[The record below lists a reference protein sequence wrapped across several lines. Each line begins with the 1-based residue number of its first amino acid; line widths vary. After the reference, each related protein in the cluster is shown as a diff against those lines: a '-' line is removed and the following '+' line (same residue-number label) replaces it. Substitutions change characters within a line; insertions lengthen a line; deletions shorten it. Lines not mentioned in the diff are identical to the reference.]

1 MSAIK
6 SPSIFWLLILV
17 TISGFTTS
25 YSSND
30 VIWIIKVILMNLII
44 GVIIY
49 ILSLG
54 VYSKS
59 LILSIG
65 LCLFLFTY
73 NFFGGVING
82 VELIR
87 WSQNFMDLTITLC
100 AVILFS
106 HQHKIHN
113 YIIPKEISNYFIVYV
128 LFMLVVVYLLG
139 GLIFEFPPKFI
150 YQVASD
156 VINREETYSLSLT
169 GIFSISI
176 IFSIFKFIDSTA
188 LFWKLNYFFLFLL
201 FNYLAFLAGGRGEII
216 SAFFVSILFYI
227 HKNSWH
233 NLIFTTVLSAFGLMA
248 ILNFFTDTY
257 GLVALERFAILIQGA
272 DYSYRDILLGQVL
285 SLLLSELRCL
295 LVGCGAGFFQTFYN
309 YEFGLY
315 PHNHLAEAVVI
326 FGLPLTV
333 TFFIF
338 GVHGL
343 ILYYRK
349 VSKIDLFILVFF
361 YNFLVALKSGYFF
374 GNWFLNG
381 GITFLIGLSISSF
394 FVNRDIYD
402 SDKV

>member
-1 MSAIK
+1 
-6 SPSIFWLLILV
+6 
-17 TISGFTTS
+17 
-25 YSSND
+25 
-30 VIWIIKVILMNLII
+30 
-44 GVIIY
+44 
-49 ILSLG
+49 
-54 VYSKS
+54 
-59 LILSIG
+59 
-65 LCLFLFTY
+65 
-73 NFFGGVING
+73 
-82 VELIR
+82 
-87 WSQNFMDLTITLC
+87 
-100 AVILFS
+100 
-106 HQHKIHN
+106 
-113 YIIPKEISNYFIVYV
+113 
-128 LFMLVVVYLLG
+128 MLVVVYLLG